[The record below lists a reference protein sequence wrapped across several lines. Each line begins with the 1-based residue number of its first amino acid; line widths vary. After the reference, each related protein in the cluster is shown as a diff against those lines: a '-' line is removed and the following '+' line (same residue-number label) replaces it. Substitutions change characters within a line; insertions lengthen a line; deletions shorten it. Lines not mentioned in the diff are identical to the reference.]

1 MRPTV
6 HRKAENL
13 NGNFGASRIQAGSR
27 LNDIGVTNAEVV
39 NITRPDD
46 YTRRLLEALDKTEDP
61 RLKSFIYNELR
72 TDCIK
77 RGIGLQRLENP
88 ERTAEPYHTPGA

>member
-1 MRPTV
+1 MATHGLRTTGT
-6 HRKAENL
+6 HT
-13 NGNFGASRIQAGSR
+13 GNFGRQKVKAGSR

-72 TDCIK
+72 SDCIK
-77 RGIGLQRLENP
+77 RGIGLQRLENL
-88 ERTAEPYHTPGA
+88 ERTANPYRTPGA